1 MNFGA
6 IGRTTQAEATAIVH
20 AALEAGVN
28 VIDTA
33 DMYGA
38 GEQPPG

>member
-33 DMYGA
+33 DTYA